1 MSGSIFTI
9 SSEANQVF
17 GHAPTSFG
25 LAPTG
30 QQPYTS
36 GAGQMVYIE
45 LESGAGNIELE
56 STSGVIELEAGP

>member
-1 MSGSIFTI
+1 MSGSIFTVGT
-9 SSEANQVF
+9 APNDVF
-17 GHAPTSFG
+17 GHTPASFG
-25 LAPTG
+25 INETG

-56 STSGVIELEAGP
+56 SASGVIELEAGP